1 MLLLASMAALFD
13 FTAPS
18 PAANGASYSKGMKT
32 EQEKKSTDLVPTD
45 FHAPREDFQI
55 PVPGQD
61 GAVIYPATDRGGGEG
76 HAR

>member
-1 MLLLASMAALFD
+1 MAALFD

-45 FHAPREDFQI
+45 FHTPREDFQI

-61 GAVIYPATDRGGGEG
+61 GAEHGSLKGKTVVLTGSLTQMVI
-76 HAR
+76 